1 MLPFSYKNL
10 CNFYYISYDS
20 KRDECAVFPA
30 MFSLQTGDWTW
41 LKEFYQRLID
51 QKWQR
56 KKKSKEHWYQKAI
69 LSKFLYYR

>member
-1 MLPFSYKNL
+1 MFVPFIKFFYDNNVEVCVVLPA
-10 CNFYYISYDS
+10 I
-20 KRDECAVFPA
+20 
-30 MFSLQTGDWTW
+30 FSLQTGDWTW